1 MAEESYEMSRSRS
14 DASRSTDQ
22 HGEYNSEEEQVNL
35 LNKEEQSDSEEE
47 EGLGEDEEWAI
58 IVDENEVDVVHD
70 FEKVTEKKNP
80 AIFFCFYILT

>member
-47 EGLGEDEEWAI
+47 EEEELEEDEEWAI
-58 IVDENEVDVVHD
+58 IVDENEVNGVHD
-70 FEKVTEKKNP
+70 FEKVTINK
-80 AIFFCFYILT
+80 